1 MKSISMEVKR
11 ERNWEHSLG
20 QTDTGVSFGKNILV
34 RMLSFGA
41 LLALVGSL
49 GCLLYFIRPGGSS
62 IILHYNVYFGVDLIG
77 VWWQAYALPTL
88 GVIFFLG
95 HLFLARRFYLK
106 SERIAAY
113 LMLLSAGMLSF
124 GLLIASVSIAF
135 INY

>member
-1 MKSISMEVKR
+1 MEVRR

-34 RMLSFGA
+34 RMLSIGA
-41 LLALVGSL
+41 LLALVCSL
-49 GCLLYFIRPGGSS
+49 GFLLYFIRPGSSSS
-62 IILHYNVYFGVDLIG
+62 IILHYNVYFGVDLVG

-95 HLFLARRFYLK
+95 HLFLARRFYLRA
-106 SERIAAY
+106 ERIAAY

-124 GLLIASVSIAF
+124 GLLIASASIAF